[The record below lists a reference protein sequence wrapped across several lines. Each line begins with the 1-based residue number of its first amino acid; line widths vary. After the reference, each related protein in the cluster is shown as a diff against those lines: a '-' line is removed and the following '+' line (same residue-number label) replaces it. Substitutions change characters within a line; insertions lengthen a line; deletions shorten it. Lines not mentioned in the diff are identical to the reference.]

1 VETSP
6 AGRFAVLIPVYNHAA
21 QIAAVVS
28 RARVL
33 GLPVCVIDDGSTDE
47 TAARLEGIAG
57 VTVLRHGTNR
67 GKGAAILTGF
77 DALAGRADWAVTLDA
92 DGQHDPDDIPGMIR
106 AIPAGSRPIVVGR
119 REGMIGADVPWTSRF
134 GRKFSNFW
142 VRAAGGPVLS
152 DTQSGLRIYPLP
164 EAARLPVRARRFQF
178 EVEILVRA
186 RWRGIPVIE
195 APVGVS
201 YTPGMKRVSHFR
213 PFVDFCRNAETFT
226 RLIFLRVLR
235 LPGRGGP
242 RPTPDKE

>member
-6 AGRFAVLIPVYNHAA
+6 AGRFAILIPVYNHAA
-21 QIAAVVS
+21 QIAAVVA
-28 RARVL
+28 RARAL
-33 GLPVCVIDDGSTDE
+33 GLPVSVIDDGSTDA
-47 TAARLEGIAG
+47 TPARLKEIAG
-57 VTVLRHGTNR
+57 VTVLRHETNQ
-67 GKGAAILTGF
+67 GKGAAIRTGF
-77 DALAGRADWAVTLDA
+77 DALDGRADWAVTLDA
-92 DGQHDPDDIPGMIR
+92 DGQHDPGDVPGMIR
-106 AIPAGSRPIVVGR
+106 AIPPGGRPIVVGR
-119 REGMIGADVPWTSRF
+119 REGMIGDDVPWTSRF

-213 PFVDFCRNAETFT
+213 PFVDFCRNAETFG
-226 RLIFLRVLR
+226 RLIALRILR
-235 LPGRGGP
+235 FPWREGP